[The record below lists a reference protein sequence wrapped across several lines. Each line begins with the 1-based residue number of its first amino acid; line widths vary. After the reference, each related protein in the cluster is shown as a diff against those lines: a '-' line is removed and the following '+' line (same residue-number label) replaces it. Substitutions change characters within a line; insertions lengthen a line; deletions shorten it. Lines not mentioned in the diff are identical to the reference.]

1 MFKSVEQANY
11 YFHNLAFF
19 NRHVGELVV
28 SAFIYADNI
37 STLLRSF

>member
-1 MFKSVEQANY
+1 MFKSVEQANS
-11 YFHNLAFF
+11 YFFNLAFF

>member
-1 MFKSVEQANY
+1 MFKSPEQAVY

-19 NRHVGELVV
+19 NRHVGELVAA
-28 SAFIYADNI
+28 SFIYADNI